1 MMYAYEAAAPVPPT
15 QLPRT
20 TLSAAP
26 QLRSINKGTRSR
38 IKEIASYE
46 NRNSKESKDGSC
58 LRWSASLCSW
68 RTRCKYI
75 RYVVGNG
82 GRNGNP
88 PSVTRTHSLAPAPRP
103 PSVHTHGQL
112 SEFGGGSADGTSGR
126 GRTRRRG
133 RTTERTR

>member
-1 MMYAYEAAAPVPPT
+1 MHMKRHQPVPPT

-82 GRNGNP
+82 GRNVNP

-103 PSVHTHGQL
+103 PYTRGHNSRNLEEGARM
-112 SEFGGGSADGTSGR
+112 ERADAAP
-126 GRTRRRG
+126 RTRRRG